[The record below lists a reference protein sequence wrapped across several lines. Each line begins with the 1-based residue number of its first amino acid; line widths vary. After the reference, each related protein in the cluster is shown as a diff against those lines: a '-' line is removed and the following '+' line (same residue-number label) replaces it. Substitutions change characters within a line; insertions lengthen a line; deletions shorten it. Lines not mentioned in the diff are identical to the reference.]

1 MAQEYLYTEYDWRI
15 GILNNKVLFACHYL
29 MSPKHWQI
37 VRHKED
43 GKAVEGAYRSIPLD
57 EVPAAILDAAM
68 KSARLIGD
76 GLYGVDI
83 KEVDGRVYV
92 IEINDNPNI
101 ETDVEDKIPG
111 MELYT
116 DILKEMIRRIELFRK
131 E

>member
-1 MAQEYLYTEYDWRI
+1 
-15 GILNNKVLFACHYL
+15 
-29 MSPKHWQI
+29 MSPRHWQI

-57 EVPAAILDAAM
+57 EVPVAILDAAK

-83 KEVDGRVYV
+83 KEIDGRVYV
-92 IEINDNPNI
+92 IEVNDNPNI